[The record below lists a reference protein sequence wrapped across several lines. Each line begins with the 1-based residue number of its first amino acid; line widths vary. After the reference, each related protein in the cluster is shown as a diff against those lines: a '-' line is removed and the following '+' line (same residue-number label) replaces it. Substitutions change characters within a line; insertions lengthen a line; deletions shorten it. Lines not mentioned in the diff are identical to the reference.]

1 MASQLETMEALNDT
15 AITLAKKAADASHH
29 GVAVQF
35 AYAPATLAL
44 AAQGQT
50 PGSFSLGS

>member
-1 MASQLETMEALNDT
+1 MASQLETMEALNDA

-35 AYAPATLAL
+35 AYAAAALAL